1 MKIRLNE
8 LARLLGA
15 ATVTGD
21 DTLRDLQPE
30 FDSRRIAG
38 GSRVLFFAFGEKGL
52 ESCEDAYRKGCR
64 HFVLS
69 RRPEHSHDDAFYFLT
84 PDPLQA
90 LQDLAS
96 AHRASFRIPVIGIT
110 GSNGKTIVK
119 EWLGQ
124 LLSRT
129 MRVTQNPGSYNSQ
142 IGVPVSVLHL
152 DEDTEIG
159 IFEAGISRPGEMQRL
174 ERIIRPET
182 GILTFIGDAHAE
194 NFESE
199 QAKFLEK
206 TELFRHCQTLIA
218 EKEAPHTGTLRDLFP
233 AKELLSVSLQDN
245 TASLYIKAATDKEV
259 EIWHQGKFLLRSAF
273 FRTDR
278 TSLLNLGLA
287 LTAALHYGVP
297 ETVLGTVIPLLHP
310 PEGRLR
316 IQNGINGCM
325 LLNDTY
331 SADLQSLKIAMEE
344 LHRMPVQLKRTL
356 VLSDFADNVPG
367 EKLYTE
373 IARLANSYQFEKVIL
388 IGREI
393 TRYAGLFNGF
403 STSFAQTGD
412 LLAELNPA
420 SFVQEAILIKGARSF
435 GLERVAAI
443 LEEKNHECVLE
454 INLDAVSHNFKHY
467 RSLAGNA
474 RLMVMVKA
482 FSYGA
487 GAVEMARHLQYLGA
501 DYLAVAYADEG
512 VQLRQGGIQLPVM
525 VMSPEIPS
533 VSALVN
539 YNLEPEIYSFR
550 SLHFLIQGLQ
560 ELGVQQ
566 RRGRAG
572 VHIKIDSGMHR
583 LGFMPA
589 ETEALADLLAA
600 NPQIEVRSIFT
611 HLAAADDPAMDDFS
625 REQLRRFYES
635 ADQLTRRL
643 GISPLLHVQNTAG
656 LERLHPRSMDMAR
669 LGIGLYGIAAD
680 PAQQVYLKNAVSFK
694 TRIAAIRSI
703 EEPETVG
710 YGRRG
715 KIKGKARIATISVGY
730 ADGFPRKLGLGRYR
744 VKIGDHLCETLGSIC
759 MDMCMID
766 VTGIPCSE
774 GDEVVLF
781 GDNPDIHT
789 MARALDT
796 IAYEV
801 LTSIGQRVK
810 RVYVRE

>member
-8 LARLLGA
+8 LAHLLGA
-15 ATVTGD
+15 EAFTAGD
-21 DTLRDLQPE
+21 ALRDLQPE
-30 FDSRRIAG
+30 FDSRRIAA
-38 GSRVLFFAFGEKGL
+38 GSQVLFFAFGEKGRA
-52 ESCEDAYRKGCR
+52 SCEDAYRKGCR

-69 RRPEHSHDDAFYFLT
+69 RLPEPEHDDAFYFLT

-90 LQDLAS
+90 LQDLAA
-96 AHRASFRIPVIGIT
+96 AHRASFRIPIIGIT

-124 LLSRT
+124 ILSRR

-152 DEDTEIG
+152 NEDTEIG
-159 IFEAGISRPGEMQRL
+159 VFEAGISRPGEMQRL
-174 ERIIRPET
+174 ERIIQPET

-206 TELFRHCQTLIA
+206 TQLFQHCKILIA
-218 EKEAPHTGTLRDLFP
+218 EKEAPHTKTLHTLFP
-233 AKELLSVSLQDN
+233 EKELLSVSLQDKE
-245 TASLYIKAATDKEV
+245 ASVYIKAATDKEV
-259 EIWHQGKFLLRSAF
+259 EIWQNGHRLLRSAF

-278 TSLLNLGLA
+278 TSLLNLALA
-287 LTAALHYGVP
+287 LAAALHYGVSA
-297 ETVLGTVIPLLHP
+297 ELLGTVIPLLHP

-316 IQNGINGCM
+316 IQNGINGSM

-331 SADLQSLKIAMEE
+331 SADFQSLKIAMEE
-344 LHRMPVQLKRTL
+344 LHRMPVQLKRSL
-356 VLSDFADNVPG
+356 ILSDFADNVPG
-367 EKLYTE
+367 EKLYAE

-388 IGREI
+388 IGPEI
-393 TRYAGLFNGF
+393 SRYASLFNGF

-454 INLDAVSHNFKHY
+454 INLDAISHNFKHY
-467 RSLAGNA
+467 RNLAGKA

-512 VQLRQGGIQLPVM
+512 VQLRQGGIQLPIM

-539 YNLEPEIYSFR
+539 YDLEPEIYSFR

-560 ELGVQQ
+560 ELG
-566 RRGRAG
+566 RGAAG

-583 LGFMPA
+583 LGFMPE
-589 ETEALADLLAA
+589 ETEALAELLAA
-600 NPQIEVRSIFT
+600 NPQIRVRSIFT

-625 REQLRRFYES
+625 KEQLRRFYES
-635 ADQLTRRL
+635 ADYLSEHL
-643 GISPLLHVQNTAG
+643 GIRPLLHAQNTAG
-656 LERLHPRSMDMAR
+656 LERLHPRAMDMAR

-680 PAQQVYLKNAVSFK
+680 PAQQVFLKNAVSFK
-694 TRIAAIRSI
+694 TRIAAIRNI

-730 ADGFPRKLGLGRYR
+730 ADGFPRKLGLGRYQ
-744 VKIGDHLCETLGSIC
+744 VKIGDHLCETLGSVC

-781 GDNPDIHT
+781 GENPDIHA

-810 RVYVRE
+810 RIYIRE